1 MKVQRPA
8 MTPEG
13 RFPIEHACPA
23 CGAGVGHAPGEGRCA
38 GCGTPWRRRGELA
51 DFRGGDVYWGE
62 VDRATMGQVLSRA
75 ETEGWREGLQR
86 ELGGSHPET
95 VWYASSETRA
105 DFRYLLPGRP
115 QSVVLDAGSGWGTL
129 SVPLARAYR
138 WVVALD
144 SVWERMRFL
153 ETRARQEK
161 VRNLQLVLGEA
172 HRPPFPPGSFDLVVA
187 NGLLEW
193 VAVREPDADPREAQ
207 LRFLRTMRRQ
217 LRPGGALYVGIE
229 NRYGI
234 GQWRGHVDHSGYRFT
249 SLMPRAMAERYVR
262 FRRSRAGGEEYRTHG
277 AAAGY
282 RTYTYSLD
290 GYRRLLLEAGF
301 TRVASYTSLQGYN
314 DPDQIVPLDHDGAM
328 RAFFERMARPRS
340 GAVRLLRA
348 ALGDAWWPLELR
360 LRRFTAPSFLFVAYA
375 GSPDGA
381 GGGPSAEAAP

>member
-1 MKVQRPA
+1 MPRPTTTNTA
-8 MTPEG
+8 G
-13 RFPIEHACPA
+13 AFPLDHACPG
-23 CGAGVGHAPGEGRCA
+23 CGDPLGPAPAEGRCA
-38 GCGTPWRRRGELA
+38 VCAAPWRRRGSIV
-51 DFRGGDVYWGE
+51 DFRSEDVYWGE
-62 VDRATMGQVLSRA
+62 VDRATMTEVLRRVDA
-75 ETEGWREGLQR
+75 EGWREGLQR
-86 ELGGSHPET
+86 ALGGSHPET

-115 QSVVLDAGSGWGTL
+115 QAVVLDAGCGWGTL

-153 ETRARQEK
+153 EARAQQEK

-172 HRPPFPPGSFDLVVA
+172 HRPPFPPGTFDLVVA

-193 VAVREPDADPREAQ
+193 VAVREPDLDPREAQ

-229 NRYGI
+229 NRFGV
-234 GQWRGHVDHSGYRFT
+234 GQWKGHVDHSGFRFT
-249 SLMPRAMAERYVR
+249 SLLPRGAADRYVR
-262 FRRSRAGGEEYRTHG
+262 LRRARASGGDYRAHG
-277 AAAGY
+277 AEAGY
-282 RTYTYSLD
+282 RTYTYSLG

-348 ALGDAWWPLELR
+348 MGRDGWWPVELR
-360 LRRFTAPSFLFVAYA
+360 LRRLTAPSFLFVAYA
-375 GSPDGA
+375 EGREG
-381 GGGPSAEAAP
+381 EVNE